1 MRARIADR
9 YLSSEIWSAFGGVSI
24 LLVLVTFGGLLTDV
38 LNKVSRGRIPAEL
51 VLNQLLLRVP
61 LALSMLLP
69 LAGFVAVMLA
79 FGRLYRDSEM
89 AVLAAAG
96 YGARRQLR
104 VVLKFALIL
113 AAALLWLGL
122 HLVPKAA
129 FEAQRQISEVQQRTP
144 VSGLEAGRFV
154 DLPDGGGVVYLG
166 EYDAQANRFAELILV
181 RERKGRLEWL
191 ASDAGT
197 LVPTA
202 AEEPLRFKLA
212 AGERTTLE
220 SGLDR
225 VMRVSY
231 EEASLSVPRAV
242 RDRDEG
248 SGQIERLGS
257 VELWRDGSA
266 AARVELD
273 VRLAPA
279 IGAFLLAVMA
289 PLLARSAPRQ
299 ARYDRI
305 VIAVLLYL
313 AYSNLQGL
321 ARTWFEQGVTPAV
334 LGPHWIHAV
343 LLIIALF
350 AWLPVPLQAM
360 RERRLLAGRRR

>member
-9 YLSSEIWSAFGGVSI
+9 YLSSEIWTAFGGVSI

-51 VLNQLLLRVP
+51 VLNQLVLRVP

-69 LAGFVAVMLA
+69 LAGFVAIMLA

-104 VVLKFALIL
+104 VVLKFALVL
-113 AAALLWLGL
+113 SSALLLLGL
-122 HLVPKAA
+122 YLVPRAA
-129 FEAQRQISEVQQRTP
+129 VEAERQINAVQERTP
-144 VSGLEAGRFV
+144 VAGLEAGRFV
-154 DLPDGGGVVYLG
+154 DLPDAGGVVYLG

-181 RERKGRLEWL
+181 RERNGRLEWL
-191 ASDAGT
+191 ASDAGA
-197 LVPTA
+197 LVPTPHDQ
-202 AEEPLRFKLA
+202 PLRFKLA

-220 SGLDR
+220 AEQDR

-242 RDRDEG
+242 RPSEDDGR
-248 SGQIERLGS
+248 IERRGTI
-257 VELWRDGSA
+257 ELWQDATTAS
-266 AARVELD
+266 RVELD

-279 IGAFLLAVMA
+279 IGAFLLAIMA

-313 AYSNLQGL
+313 AYSNLQSL
-321 ARTWFEQGVTPAV
+321 ARTWYEQGMTPAA
-334 LGPHWIHAV
+334 LGPHWIHGV
-343 LLIIALF
+343 LLAIALL
-350 AWLPVPLQAM
+350 AWLPVLLQAL
-360 RERRLLAGRRR
+360 RERRLLGGRAR

>member
-9 YLSSEIWSAFGGVSI
+9 YLSREIWSAFSGVAI

-51 VLNQLLLRVP
+51 VLNQLLLRIP
-61 LALSMLLP
+61 LALSLLLP

-104 VVLKFALIL
+104 VVFSFGLAIGAMLL
-113 AAALLWLGL
+113 LLGLYLVPAAAL
-122 HLVPKAA
+122 
-129 FEAQRQISEVQQRTP
+129 EAQRQIADVQQRTP
-144 VSGLEAGRFV
+144 VTGLEAGRFV
-154 DLPDGGGVVYLG
+154 ELPDGGGVVFLG
-166 EYDAQANRFAELILV
+166 DYDAAANRFAELILV
-181 RERKGRLEWL
+181 RESDGKLEWL
-191 ASDAGT
+191 ASDAGS
-197 LVPTA
+197 LVPT
-202 AEEPLRFKLA
+202 ELDQPLRFQLA
-212 AGERTTLE
+212 AGERTTVE
-220 SGLDR
+220 VEQRR
-225 VMRVSY
+225 VMRVGY
-231 EEASLSVPRAV
+231 ETATLSVPRVQRETEAEGL
-242 RDRDEG
+242 DRRSTLDLLDED
-248 SGQIERLGS
+248 SK
-257 VELWRDGSA
+257 

-279 IGAFLLAVMA
+279 LAAFLLVLMA
-289 PLLARSAPRQ
+289 PLFARSAPRQ

-321 ARTWFEQGVTPAV
+321 ARSWFELDITPAA
-334 LGPHWIHAV
+334 LGPHWIHGV
-343 LLIIALF
+343 LFVLVIS
-350 AWLPVPLQAM
+350 AWLPVWWQAW
-360 RERRLLAGRRR
+360 RERQLLRDIHR

>member
-9 YLSSEIWSAFGGVSI
+9 YLSSEIWSAFGGVSV

-69 LAGFVAVMLA
+69 LAAFVAIMLA

-104 VVLKFALIL
+104 VVLKFAIVM
-113 AAALLWLGL
+113 AMALLLLGL
-122 HLVPKAA
+122 YLVPAA
-129 FEAQRQISEVQQRTP
+129 SIEAQRQISEVQRRTP
-144 VSGLEAGRFV
+144 VAGLEAGRFV
-154 DLPDGGGVVYLG
+154 DLPGGSGVVYLG
-166 EYDAQANRFAELILV
+166 EYDAEANRFSELILV
-181 RERKGRLEWL
+181 RERDGRLEWL
-191 ASDAGT
+191 ASDAGE
-197 LVPTA
+197 LVPTGPD
-202 AEEPLRFKLA
+202 EPLRFTLA
-212 AGERTTLE
+212 AGERTSVE
-220 SGLDR
+220 IEQRR

-231 EEASLSVPRAV
+231 ADATMSVPRAIEPDEDQ
-242 RDRDEG
+242 RGNDRR
-248 SGQIERLGS
+248 STL
-257 VELWRDGSA
+257 ELWQDRSA
-266 AARVELD
+266 PARAELD

-279 IGAFLLAVMA
+279 IGAFLLAIMA

-321 ARTWFEQGVTPAV
+321 ARTWFELGVTPAA

-343 LLIIALF
+343 LLAIVLL
-350 AWLPVPLQAM
+350 AWLPVGLQTR
-360 RERRLLAGRRR
+360 RERRLLAGRDR